1 MNIKNLLKRI
11 IDPNHYSSEAYIQYL
26 RNSGVHIGEKT
37 IVYAPRHTSID
48 IQKLHLIS
56 IGSYCKITTGVIILA
71 HDYSISVARR
81 VFGEFI
87 GGTAPT
93 KIGDN
98 CFLGMNSII
107 LPGTTIGNNCIVGAG
122 SVVGGKYPDNVVIA
136 GNPARVVCTLD
147 EYYQKRKN
155 RWVDDAKRCA
165 LEIYHNTGRLPTIE
179 EMKDGFYWLYAPR
192 TQESVESHKNFFT
205 LTGDDYE
212 DVCKNFL
219 ASDPSICLLK
229 ISLKTVGLNF
239 YIKKKLQTY

>member
-48 IQKLHLIS
+48 IQKPHLIS

-192 TQESVESHKNFFT
+192 TQESVE
-205 LTGDDYE
+205 
-212 DVCKNFL
+212 
-219 ASDPSICLLK
+219 
-229 ISLKTVGLNF
+229 
-239 YIKKKLQTY
+239 

>member
-48 IQKLHLIS
+48 IQKPHLIS

-107 LPGTTIGNNCIVGAG
+107 LPGTTIGNNCI
-122 SVVGGKYPDNVVIA
+122 VIA

-219 ASDPSICLLK
+219 ASDPVYLSFEDFLKDCGIKLLH
-229 ISLKTVGLNF
+229 
-239 YIKKKLQTY
+239 

>member
-1 MNIKNLLKRI
+1 MNVKNFIKRI
-11 IDPNHYSSEAYIQYL
+11 VDPNHYSNEAYIQYL
-26 RNSGVHIGEKT
+26 RNNGVHIGEKT
-37 IVYAPRHTSID
+37 VVYAPRHTSID
-48 IQKLHLIS
+48 IQKPHLIF

-122 SVVGGKYPDNVVIA
+122 SVVGGGDPDNVVIA

-165 LEIYHNTGRLPTIE
+165 LEIYHNTGHRPTVE
-179 EMKDGFYWLYAPR
+179 EMKDGFYWLY
-192 TQESVESHKNFFT
+192 TQRSQENIDNHNNFFT

-212 DVCKNFL
+212 DICKSFL
-219 ASDPSICLLK
+219 TSDPIYLSFEDFLK
-229 ISLKTVGLNF
+229 DCGI
-239 YIKKKLQTY
+239 

>member
-48 IQKLHLIS
+48 IQKPHLIS

-122 SVVGGKYPDNVVIA
+122 SVVGGGYSDNVVIA

-165 LEIYHNTGRLPTIE
+165 LEIYHNTGRRPTIE
-179 EMKDGFYWLYAPR
+179 EMKDGFYWLY
-192 TQESVESHKNFFT
+192 TQRSQENIDGHNNFFT

-212 DVCKNFL
+212 DICSKFL
-219 ASDPSICLLK
+219 TTEPVYSSFDDFLK
-229 ISLKTVGLNF
+229 DCGL
-239 YIKKKLQTY
+239 

>member
-1 MNIKNLLKRI
+1 MSLTNIIKRI
-11 IDPNHYSSEAYIQYL
+11 IDPNHCSNTAYVEYL
-26 RNSGVHIGEKT
+26 RRNNVSVGDHT
-37 IVYAPRHTSID
+37 IFYAPRHTSVD
-48 IQKLHLIS
+48 VQKPHLVS

-122 SVVGGKYPDNVVIA
+122 SVVGGGYPDNVVIA

-165 LEIYHNTGRLPTIE
+165 LEIYHNTGRRPTVE
-179 EMKDGFYWLYAPR
+179 EMKDGFYWLY
-192 TQESVESHKNFFT
+192 TQRRQENIDNHNNFFT

-212 DVCKNFL
+212 DICSKFL
-219 ASDPSICLLK
+219 TTEPVYSSFDDFLK
-229 ISLKTVGLNF
+229 DCGL
-239 YIKKKLQTY
+239 

>member
-48 IQKLHLIS
+48 IQKPHLIS

-192 TQESVESHKNFFT
+192 TQESVESH
-205 LTGDDYE
+205 
-212 DVCKNFL
+212 
-219 ASDPSICLLK
+219 
-229 ISLKTVGLNF
+229 
-239 YIKKKLQTY
+239 

>member
-48 IQKLHLIS
+48 IQKPHLIS

-165 LEIYHNTGRLPTIE
+165 LEIYHNTGRCQQLR
-179 EMKDGFYWLYAPR
+179 K
-192 TQESVESHKNFFT
+192 
-205 LTGDDYE
+205 
-212 DVCKNFL
+212 
-219 ASDPSICLLK
+219 
-229 ISLKTVGLNF
+229 
-239 YIKKKLQTY
+239 

>member
-1 MNIKNLLKRI
+1 MSLTNIIKRI
-11 IDPNHYSSEAYIQYL
+11 IDPNHCSNTAYIEYL
-26 RNSGVHIGEKT
+26 RRNNVSVGDHT
-37 IVYAPRHTSID
+37 IFYSPRHTSVD
-48 IQKLHLIS
+48 IQKPYLVS

-98 CFLGMNSII
+98 CFLGMNAII

-122 SVVGGKYPDNVVIA
+122 SVVKGGYPDNVVIA
-136 GNPARVVCTLD
+136 GNPAKVVCTLA

-165 LEIYHNTGRLPTIE
+165 LEIYHNTGRRPTIE
-179 EMKDGFYWLYAPR
+179 EMKDGFYWLY
-192 TQESVESHKNFFT
+192 TQRSQENIDNHNNFFT

-212 DVCKNFL
+212 DICRKFL
-219 ASDPSICLLK
+219 TTEPVYSSFDDFLK
-229 ISLKTVGLNF
+229 DCGL
-239 YIKKKLQTY
+239 

>member
-48 IQKLHLIS
+48 IQKPHLIS

-98 CFLGMNSII
+98 CFL
-107 LPGTTIGNNCIVGAG
+107 GAG

-219 ASDPSICLLK
+219 ASDPVYLSFEDFLKDCGIKLLH
-229 ISLKTVGLNF
+229 
-239 YIKKKLQTY
+239 

>member
-48 IQKLHLIS
+48 IQKPHLIS

-98 CFLGMNSII
+98 
-107 LPGTTIGNNCIVGAG
+107 
-122 SVVGGKYPDNVVIA
+122 
-136 GNPARVVCTLD
+136 
-147 EYYQKRKN
+147 
-155 RWVDDAKRCA
+155 
-165 LEIYHNTGRLPTIE
+165 
-179 EMKDGFYWLYAPR
+179 
-192 TQESVESHKNFFT
+192 FFFW
-205 LTGDDYE
+205 E
-212 DVCKNFL
+212 
-219 ASDPSICLLK
+219 
-229 ISLKTVGLNF
+229 
-239 YIKKKLQTY
+239 

>member
-11 IDPNHYSSEAYIQYL
+11 IDPSHYSSEAYIQYL

-48 IQKLHLIS
+48 IQKPHLIS

-98 CFLGMNSII
+98 CFFGNEFNNSSR
-107 LPGTTIGNNCIVGAG
+107 N
-122 SVVGGKYPDNVVIA
+122 
-136 GNPARVVCTLD
+136 
-147 EYYQKRKN
+147 
-155 RWVDDAKRCA
+155 DDWKQLYCGCGIRCRG
-165 LEIYHNTGRLPTIE
+165 EVP
-179 EMKDGFYWLYAPR
+179 
-192 TQESVESHKNFFT
+192 
-205 LTGDDYE
+205 
-212 DVCKNFL
+212 
-219 ASDPSICLLK
+219 
-229 ISLKTVGLNF
+229 
-239 YIKKKLQTY
+239 

>member
-1 MNIKNLLKRI
+1 MKLINLIKKV
-11 IDPNHYSSEAYIQYL
+11 IDPNHCSNEAYINYL
-26 RNSGVHIGEKT
+26 KRNNIYVGDHT
-37 IVYAPRHTSID
+37 IFYSPRHTSVD
-48 IQKLHLIS
+48 IQKPHLIS

-122 SVVGGKYPDNVVIA
+122 SVVGGGYPDNVVIA
-136 GNPARVVCTLD
+136 GNPARVICTLD

-155 RWVDDAKRCA
+155 RWVDDAKKCA
-165 LEIYHNTGRLPTIE
+165 LEIYHNTGRRPTVE

-192 TQESVESHKNFFT
+192 TQESIELHKNFFT

-219 ASDPSICLLK
+219 ASDPVYLSFEDFLK
-229 ISLKTVGLNF
+229 DCEI
-239 YIKKKLQTY
+239 

>member
-48 IQKLHLIS
+48 IQKPHLIS

-192 TQESVESHKNFFT
+192 TQESKNFFT

-219 ASDPSICLLK
+219 ASDPVYLSFEDFLKDCGIKLLH
-229 ISLKTVGLNF
+229 
-239 YIKKKLQTY
+239 

>member
-48 IQKLHLIS
+48 IQKPHLIS

-192 TQESVESHKNFFT
+192 TQEER
-205 LTGDDYE
+205 
-212 DVCKNFL
+212 
-219 ASDPSICLLK
+219 
-229 ISLKTVGLNF
+229 
-239 YIKKKLQTY
+239 

>member
-1 MNIKNLLKRI
+1 MNLVRLLKRI
-11 IDPNHYSSEAYIQYL
+11 VDPNHYSSEAYIQYL
-26 RNSGVHIGEKT
+26 RNNGVHIGEKT
-37 IVYAPRHTSID
+37 VVYAPRHTSID
-48 IQKLHLIS
+48 IQKPHLIS

-107 LPGTTIGNNCIVGAG
+107 LPGSTIGNNCIVGAG
-122 SVVGGKYPDNVVIA
+122 SVVGGGFPDNVVIA
-136 GNPARVVCTLD
+136 GNPARVVCTLN

-165 LEIYHNTGRLPTIE
+165 LEIYHNTGRRPTVE
-179 EMKDGFYWLYAPR
+179 EMRDGFYWLYASR
-192 TQESVESHKNFFT
+192 TQESIELHKNFFT

-212 DVCKNFL
+212 HICKCFL
-219 ASDPSICLLK
+219 QSKPIYASYEEFLK
-229 ISLKTVGLNF
+229 DCGL
-239 YIKKKLQTY
+239 